1 MPRTPTLDD
10 IELIIDSGKGSGAP
24 PPAGGDDDAGK
35 RPGPQPATSR
45 RYYTGVM
52 LAMVAIL
59 MFFMAL
65 TSSFI
70 VRKGLGGDWQSIPL
84 PPVLWVN
91 TGILLISS
99 FTVELARRRLA
110 AVNSMGFRLWWA
122 ATTTLGLAFL
132 AGQLLAWRQLVAA
145 GAFLKTNP
153 SSSFFYTL
161 TASHGAHLI
170 GGIVALLYVAARSFE
185 HARVTR
191 AVAAEV
197 ASIYWHF
204 MDGLWIFLILLL
216 YLGR

>member
-1 MPRTPTLDD
+1 MPRTPILDD
-10 IELIIDSGKGSGAP
+10 IEIIIDSGKGCGTP
-24 PPAGGDDDAGK
+24 PPAGGDDDSGK
-35 RPGPQPATSR
+35 RGGPQAPPSR

-52 LAMVAIL
+52 LALVAIL

-70 VRKGLGGDWQSIPL
+70 VRKGLGGDWQPVSL
-84 PPVLWVN
+84 PSVLWVN
-91 TGILLISS
+91 TGILLVSS
-99 FTVELARRRLA
+99 FTIELARRRLA
-110 AVNSMGFRLWWA
+110 GADAAGFRLWWA
-122 ATTTLGLAFL
+122 LTTALGLAFL

-145 GAFLKTNP
+145 GAFLKSNP

-161 TASHGAHLI
+161 TASHGVHLL
-170 GGIVALLYVAARSFE
+170 GGIIALLYVAVRSFE
-185 HARVTR
+185 KAQVTR

-204 MDGLWIFLILLL
+204 MDGLWIFLFLLL